1 MTGEAK
7 SAAQDGEAALLAR
20 TRSGDRAACGEL
32 VRRYQSRIYSL
43 VYNMV
48 GNREDAEDLVQ
59 EIFVRAFHNIG
70 SFQGR
75 SRFYTWLYRIAVNL
89 TINFLKRSARSRN
102 LSLDDVELGIERDR
116 TFVEVVSRRTPA
128 TDMRITELQERLN
141 AALQKLSDKH
151 RTVVVL
157 HDIEGIPHQ
166 EIARM
171 LRCSA
176 GTVRSRLFY
185 ARKQLQEELRDLLE

>member
-1 MTGEAK
+1 MTPEAE
-7 SAAQDGEAALLAR
+7 SANQISDEALLNRMQAGDEAA
-20 TRSGDRAACGEL
+20 CEEL

-59 EIFVRAFHNIG
+59 DIFVRAFRNIG
-70 SFQGR
+70 TFQGR
-75 SRFYTWLYRIAVNL
+75 SRFYTWLYRIAINL
-89 TINFLKRSARSRN
+89 TINFLKRPARRGK
-102 LSLDDVELGIERDR
+102 LSLDDVDLGIERDR
-116 TFVEVVSRRTPA
+116 TFVEMVSRRTPA
-128 TDMRITELQERLN
+128 TDMRISELQERLN
-141 AALQKLSDKH
+141 KALQKLSDKH

-185 ARKQLQEELRDLLE
+185 ARRRLQEELKDLLE

>member
-1 MTGEAK
+1 MTPEAE
-7 SAAQDGEAALLAR
+7 SANQISDEALLNRMQAGDEAA
-20 TRSGDRAACGEL
+20 CEEL

-59 EIFVRAFHNIG
+59 DIFVRAFRNIG
-70 SFQGR
+70 TFQGR
-75 SRFYTWLYRIAVNL
+75 SRFYTWLYRIAINL
-89 TINFLKRSARSRN
+89 TINFLKRPARRGK
-102 LSLDDVELGIERDR
+102 LSLDDVDLGIERDR
-116 TFVEVVSRRTPA
+116 TFVEMVSRRTPA

-141 AALQKLSDKH
+141 KALQKLSDKH

-185 ARKQLQEELRDLLE
+185 ARRRLQEELKDLLE